1 MLYFPQKWSTSRN
14 LIGKANNAHQKPEPG
29 CDAAKDTEH
38 LLSAKQVH
46 SRPRIAIV
54 VVELR
59 AECLLFGRRGTLHST
74 ECTNSSRARVY
85 IGGWIVFLFRAVM
98 WGVRWTTESCVDVV
112 VQ

>member
-1 MLYFPQKWSTSRN
+1 MQDALVMLYFSQEWSTSHD
-14 LIGKANNAHQKPEPG
+14 LIEKANYAHQKPEPG
-29 CDAAKDTEH
+29 CDAAKNTEH

-46 SRPRIAIV
+46 SRPCIAVV

-74 ECTNSSRARVY
+74 ECANASRARVY

-98 WGVRWTTESCVDVV
+98 WGMRRT
-112 VQ
+112 